1 MEERK
6 TFTERGSFHSSRLG
20 RLWESLRPTQLL
32 VASFILL
39 IGFGTAGFLLLPGL
53 YVGEELGFLDA
64 LFTATSAVCVTGL
77 IVVDTATYFTTAG
90 QIWILL
96 LIQLGGLG
104 IITIASLVITGISR
118 RLPLRTHVLATGIEV
133 LGDRISSRYL
143 IRRVILFT
151 LVIEGIGFLA
161 LWLWW
166 GLHEGFEQSFWPSLF
181 HSISAFCNAGFS
193 VWSDSLMSHTG
204 DTVALSIIMAL
215 IVFGGIGFIV
225 FTDLR
230 HAWKSRRDM
239 KPYRLTLHTK
249 LVLATTLV
257 LTLVGWAL
265 FTMFEW
271 NVSFAGMG
279 TFDRFVNGLF
289 MSVTARTAGF
299 NTIDY
304 GAASDSSD
312 FLTILLMAIGGSP
325 GSTAGGLKTTTIALV
340 GLMAWSRLRGR
351 VHTSIWGRT
360 IPEERMQGAIGLF
373 ALGFGM
379 MTLGIFAYMLL
390 GVDYQPHTTTGGIFL
405 TQMFEAVSA
414 FNTVGLSMG
423 ATLQMSVA
431 GKIITIILM
440 FIGRVGLLAFFASFT
455 VAAHGPISRLR
466 HPKEEVMIG

>member
-1 MEERK
+1 MSDQNQ
-6 TFTERGSFHSSRLG
+6 RGDQRRDWTAATLS
-20 RLWESLRPTQLL
+20 LWQSLRPSQLL
-32 VASFILL
+32 VASFLLL
-39 IGFGTAGFLLLPGL
+39 IAIGTAGFLLIPGL
-53 YVGEELGFLDA
+53 YVGEELTFIDA

-77 IVVDTATYFTTAG
+77 IVVDTATWFTTAG
-90 QIWILL
+90 QVWILL

-118 RLPLRTHVLATGIEV
+118 RLPLRTHELATGIEV
-133 LGDRISSRYL
+133 LGDRITSRYL
-143 IRRVILFT
+143 VRRIILFT
-151 LVIEGIGFLA
+151 LLIEALGFLA

-166 GLHEGFEQSFWPSLF
+166 GLHEGFQQSFWPALF
-181 HSISAFCNAGFS
+181 HAISAFCNAGFS
-193 VWSDSLMSHTG
+193 TWSDSLMSRTG
-204 DTVALSIIMAL
+204 DAVGLTIIMVL
-215 IVFGGIGFIV
+215 IILGGIGFIV

-230 HAWKSRRDM
+230 QAWRGRGGLRPTK
-239 KPYRLTLHTK
+239 LTLHTK
-249 LVLATTLV
+249 IVLATSLL
-257 LTLVGWAL
+257 LTLGGWTL
-265 FTMFEW
+265 FTIFEW
-271 NVSFAGMG
+271 NVSFAQMG
-279 TFDRFVNGLF
+279 PLDRIVNGLF

-299 NTIDY
+299 NAIDY

-312 FLTILLMAIGGSP
+312 FLTILLMSIGGSP

-373 ALGFGM
+373 ALGFGV
-379 MTLGIFAYMLL
+379 MTLGIFAYMIF

-414 FNTVGLSMG
+414 FSTVGLSMG
-423 ATLQMSVA
+423 ATLQMPTA

-455 VAAHGPISRLR
+455 LSAQGPIARLR
-466 HPKEEVMIG
+466 YPRGEVMIG